1 MNVYDFDKTIYSGDS
16 SLDFYLFCLKSKP
29 SLVRYIPFQLF
40 WLTKYM
46 LGLCDKVSFKENF
59 FSFVRDINTKYAVE
73 RFWDKNISKVRPWYI
88 KQKSKTDII
97 VSASPEFL
105 VSSCMKRFSVGNCIC
120 TVVSEEDGTFL
131 TPNCYGA
138 EKLKRFKELYD
149 IFNIDSFYSDS
160 LSDRVMAKNS
170 KKAYLVNRNHI
181 ISWNDYVLSNT
192 QKIKN
197 LFYTPEF
204 FRFLFIGI
212 INVFSS
218 TLFSWIFSISLRS
231 ANRSFVYGYLLSLT
245 CSYLLNS
252 NFVFRKSLTFTKY
265 IKFCISYIP
274 NFLIQNIIVYIAYDI
289 LKFDTFLSYFI
300 AGVIAF
306 PITFILLKLK
316 VFKPN

>member
-29 SLVRYIPFQLF
+29 SLVKYIPFQLF

-46 LGLCDKVSFKENF
+46 LGLCDKVSFKEKF

-218 TLFSWIFSISLRS
+218 TLFSWIFSI
-231 ANRSFVYGYLLSLT
+231 
-245 CSYLLNS
+245 
-252 NFVFRKSLTFTKY
+252 
-265 IKFCISYIP
+265 
-274 NFLIQNIIVYIAYDI
+274 
-289 LKFDTFLSYFI
+289 
-300 AGVIAF
+300 
-306 PITFILLKLK
+306 
-316 VFKPN
+316 